1 MLNLNL
7 SQSVGFRLIIIS
19 VLTFL
24 LLIPTIFIVV
34 MIEDRQETNKSAGN
48 EISEKWGKVQIV
60 TGPIL
65 KIPYRLPVRDSAGK
79 IISKVEKEMIILP
92 ESLSVKGKINPE
104 KRSRGIFEVVVYTAN
119 LNFDGDFNLS
129 EVLKTRNSDDE
140 ILWDEASL
148 NIGIS
153 DLAGLV
159 NLVKINWNNS
169 KIEVGSGTKIT
180 GLVPKGLSSS
190 VAVSEKEKNYS
201 FSGEIK
207 LNGSTKLSFSPVGKT
222 TTVELS
228 SDWQDPKFSG
238 AFLPLERNISEAGF
252 SAKWNVLFINRNY
265 PQYWTEGSYKFEESS
280 FGVDLIIPVDHYQK
294 TLRTVKYA
302 IMFIGFT
309 FMAFFM
315 IEVFDKKRLHPIQYL
330 LIGIALVIFYTLL
343 LSITEHLSF
352 NWSYFI
358 AGSATIGI
366 ISLYTKS
373 VLQNFKATSLI
384 FGILIVLYGFMFVVL
399 QLEDYALMIGSFG
412 LFSTLAIV
420 MFVTRKVDWYQLELK
435 SEKE

>member
-265 PQYWTEGSYKFEESS
+265 PQYWREGSYKFE
-280 FGVDLIIPVDHYQK
+280 
-294 TLRTVKYA
+294 
-302 IMFIGFT
+302 
-309 FMAFFM
+309 
-315 IEVFDKKRLHPIQYL
+315 
-330 LIGIALVIFYTLL
+330 
-343 LSITEHLSF
+343 
-352 NWSYFI
+352 
-358 AGSATIGI
+358 
-366 ISLYTKS
+366 
-373 VLQNFKATSLI
+373 
-384 FGILIVLYGFMFVVL
+384 
-399 QLEDYALMIGSFG
+399 
-412 LFSTLAIV
+412 
-420 MFVTRKVDWYQLELK
+420 
-435 SEKE
+435 